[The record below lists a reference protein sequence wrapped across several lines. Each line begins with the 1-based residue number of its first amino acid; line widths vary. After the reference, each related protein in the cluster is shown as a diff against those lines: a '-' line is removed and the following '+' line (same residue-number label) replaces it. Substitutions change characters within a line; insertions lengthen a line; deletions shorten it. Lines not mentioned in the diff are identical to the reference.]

1 MTAAANSPPGGRADD
16 AELCVVVACH
26 AFPCAL
32 PARRV
37 VRLLLP
43 DEVPDAADGVIRAVD
58 GVFAAWNL
66 GELLQL
72 GPLGDAWVLL
82 HVPHRGATVPIALQT
97 GVCLSVQ
104 PLATR
109 FPLPPGLFHARPAAL
124 WAAFLAHE
132 VRAGQAGL
140 VGLHFD
146 PARAWT
152 AAELDQSASAV
163 TSTTPARARGGG
175 RS

>member
-1 MTAAANSPPGGRADD
+1 MTGGRTAD
-16 AELCVVVACH
+16 AELFVVVACH

-37 VRLLLP
+37 VRLLLS
-43 DEVPDAADGVIRAVD
+43 DEVPAAEGGVIRAEG

-66 GELLQL
+66 GEMLHLDA
-72 GPLGDAWVLL
+72 LGDAWVLL
-82 HVPHRGATVPIALQT
+82 NVPHGDGTVPIALQT
-97 GVCLSVQ
+97 GVCLAVQ

-109 FPLPPGLFHARPAAL
+109 FPLPPGLFHARQAAL
-124 WAAFLAHE
+124 EAAFLAHE
-132 VRAGQAGL
+132 VRAAQAGL

-152 AAELDQSASAV
+152 AAELDRSARAIA
-163 TSTTPARARGGG
+163 STVPARARGAGL
-175 RS
+175 S